1 MGKKHPVGL
10 GHLSAL
16 CQMRE
21 KEKLSLVAEG
31 LPLILASSE
40 GFQAAAESLRGR
52 AREADVLK
60 GFAGEEAAKI
70 LILMDM
76 LRCPKAQRARQNG
89 SFVRWFY
96 DHLARLIYADAVSW
110 RPTDKRQLRSYV
122 DLQRRSHVTDGAVG
136 EYIVPSGPIPD
147 RERRLYADVERL
159 DDGTLM
165 WNSPRSWKEDFP
177 ESSLFDRAP
186 DALRMAR
193 AMQKLG
199 MFSGTGL
206 KVVSDLWSAEALR
219 DQMTWQDGRD
229 LSIRMLELLDKKGG
243 VQGDAT
249 NEDVGFVINQWPLP
263 MWDFELSPVVV
274 PIEDLESE
282 RDRNLWREMGY

>member
-21 KEKLSLVAEG
+21 EEKLSLLAEG

-40 GFQAAAESLRGR
+40 GFQAAAEALRVR
-52 AREADVLK
+52 TRESDVLE
-60 GFAGEEAAKI
+60 GFAAEEAAKI
-70 LILMDM
+70 LILIDM
-76 LRCPKAQRARQNG
+76 LRCPKAQRARRNG

-96 DHLARLIYADAVSW
+96 DHLARLIYAGAVRW

-122 DLQRRSHVTDGAVG
+122 DIQRRSHVTDGAVG

-159 DDGTLM
+159 DDGTLI
-165 WNSPRSWKEDFP
+165 WNLPRSWKDGLP
-177 ESSLFDRAP
+177 DTSLFDRAP

-199 MFSGTGL
+199 MFSEAGL
-206 KVVSDLWSAEALR
+206 KVVSDLWSAESLG
-219 DQMTWQDGRD
+219 DQMTWQDGQD
-229 LSIRMLELLDKKGG
+229 LAMCMLELLDK
-243 VQGDAT
+243 QGSVHEDST
-249 NEDVGFVINQWPLP
+249 NEDARLVVNEWPLP
-263 MWDFELSPVVV
+263 MWDFELGPVVV
-274 PIEDLESE
+274 PIEELESE
-282 RDRNLWREMGY
+282 RERNLWREMGY